1 MDGCHFNNDCS
12 QDTACLNQTCQDPCH
27 PNGADGS
34 VFDEC
39 GVNAVCQVISHAP
52 TCKCPEGFRPLNSPY
67 VACVPL
73 DMDLEEIT
81 CLKVRL
87 LDLQRSTWLL
97 SWNFVLWTIKTYS
110 IIFLQDIDC
119 ETSDSIS
126 PQRCRN
132 FKCQN
137 ENVPG

>member
-1 MDGCHFNNDCS
+1 MGSSKTLPSAPFGCHFNNDCS

-73 DMDLEEIT
+73 GMDLEEIT
-81 CLKVRL
+81 CLK
-87 LDLQRSTWLL
+87 
-97 SWNFVLWTIKTYS
+97 
-110 IIFLQDIDC
+110 DIDC

>member
-81 CLKVRL
+81 CLKVRIS
-87 LDLQRSTWLL
+87 DLQISTSLL
-97 SWNFVLWTIKTYS
+97 S
-110 IIFLQDIDC
+110 
-119 ETSDSIS
+119 
-126 PQRCRN
+126 
-132 FKCQN
+132 
-137 ENVPG
+137 

>member
-1 MDGCHFNNDCS
+1 MSHLRLVAGLKRYVHHFVAVQCKHTVTEFYSSYDIVYVLIYHYILQRCMDGCHFNNDCS

-73 DMDLEEIT
+73 GMDLEEIT

-87 LDLQRSTWLL
+87 LD
-97 SWNFVLWTIKTYS
+97 Y
-110 IIFLQDIDC
+110 
-119 ETSDSIS
+119 
-126 PQRCRN
+126 
-132 FKCQN
+132 
-137 ENVPG
+137 

>member
-87 LDLQRSTWLL
+87 LDLQSSIGLL
-97 SWNFVLWTIKTYS
+97 SRSMKFCSMNNKN
-110 IIFLQDIDC
+110 IFNYIF
-119 ETSDSIS
+119 T
-126 PQRCRN
+126 
-132 FKCQN
+132 
-137 ENVPG
+137 GH